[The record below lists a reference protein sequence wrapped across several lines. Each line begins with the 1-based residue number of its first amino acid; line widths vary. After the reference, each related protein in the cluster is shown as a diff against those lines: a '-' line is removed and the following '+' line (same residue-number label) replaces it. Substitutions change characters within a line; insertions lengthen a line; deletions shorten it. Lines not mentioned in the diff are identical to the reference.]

1 MRLTAKGCCECSAC
15 RVRRARVWESVVAV
29 SWSEEERVAL
39 EALAAIGMFRADRQV
54 ELADCVSDDV
64 SDDEGSEG

>member
-15 RVRRARVWESVVAV
+15 RERRARVWESVVAV

-39 EALAAIGMFRADRQV
+39 RTLAAIGMFRADRQA
-54 ELADCVSDDV
+54 ELAEGFSD
-64 SDDEGSEG
+64 DDEGSEGS